1 MLSSTSQEEN
11 RQVQCSPIQ
20 DLCAQEYF
28 EKDEKLKQLYYEL
41 ERFKETSNNL
51 KVENEGLKRKQ
62 VDIRQKVVVC
72 NEKANSLRDE
82 LKSAK
87 LKIQDLEKESEDQF
101 NLSLDIETL
110 KRRSEKAENKVI
122 RELQEKC
129 ERLKEQLKYRNVSYK
144 ILQDQMNKMEV
155 RSRETSKTDEEK
167 ILNSSSKIYFHW
179 FLVSTVFSCNI
190 LIFLF
195 ILSFL
200 LFRLAY

>member
-1 MLSSTSQEEN
+1 M
-11 RQVQCSPIQ
+11 
-20 DLCAQEYF
+20 
-28 EKDEKLKQLYYEL
+28 
-41 ERFKETSNNL
+41 
-51 KVENEGLKRKQ
+51 ENEGLKQKQ
-62 VDIRQKVVVC
+62 ADIRRKVVVC
-72 NEKANSLRDE
+72 NEKANILRDE

-87 LKIQDLEKESEDQF
+87 LKLQDLEKESEDHF
-101 NLSLDIETL
+101 NLSLDIGRLSFNVFFKTDFISESL
-110 KRRSEKAENKVI
+110 KRRSEKAENKVV

-144 ILQDQMNKMEV
+144 ILQDQMNQMEV

-167 ILNSSSKIYFHW
+167 ILNSSSKISFHW